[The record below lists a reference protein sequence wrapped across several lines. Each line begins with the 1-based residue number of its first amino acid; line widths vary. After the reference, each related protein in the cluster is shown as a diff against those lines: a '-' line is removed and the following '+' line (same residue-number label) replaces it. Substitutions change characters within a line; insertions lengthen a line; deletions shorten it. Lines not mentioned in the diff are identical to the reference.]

1 MTEAATTAAETT
13 AAETTAADT
22 TTAAVTDAMA
32 KVAVSN
38 PEEEEEK
45 KEEERKFIYHG
56 MGNVQG
62 KTTVQNLESRKA
74 TWQTLEI
81 PSQIEAGLAKL
92 HYFKP
97 SII

>member
-1 MTEAATTAAETT
+1 MTEVATTAT
-13 AAETTAADT
+13 ETTAADT

-38 PEEEEEK
+38 PEEEEEEK

>member
-1 MTEAATTAAETT
+1 MTEAATTATETT

-38 PEEEEEK
+38 PEEEEK